1 VIVWVIGLAGSG
13 KSTVGRALF
22 EKWKAMDPA
31 TVLIDGDEIRQIFKH
46 DRGDDAYTIEGR
58 RVNADRISQ
67 LCAWL
72 DRQQLN
78 AVCCI
83 LSIFGDG
90 QDWNRETFSDYLEIY
105 LEVPDDE
112 LVERRHLY
120 HEAREGRMVNVVG
133 VDIPFTQP
141 HAPDMTFDS
150 SRHGPGVDAIAK
162 QILARVLEEK

>member
-1 VIVWVIGLAGSG
+1 MIVWVIGLAGSG
-13 KSTVGRALF
+13 KSTVGRAVY

-31 TVLIDGDEIRQIFKH
+31 TVLIDGDEIREIFKH

-58 RVNADRISQ
+58 RVNANRISQ

-72 DRQQLN
+72 DRQEIN

-90 QDWNRETFSDYLEIY
+90 QDWNRETYSKY
-105 LEVPDDE
+105 LEVYLEAPKNE

-120 HEAREGRMVNVVG
+120 REAREGRMTNVVG
-133 VDIPFTQP
+133 VDIPFTPP
-141 HAPDMTFDS
+141 HAADMTFDS
-150 SRHGPGVDAIAK
+150 GSRGPGVEAIAK
-162 QILARVLEEK
+162 QILARVLEGE

>member
-1 VIVWVIGLAGSG
+1 MIVWVIGLAGSG

-58 RVNADRISQ
+58 RVNAERISQ

-78 AVCCI
+78 VVCCI

-90 QDWNRETFSDYLEIY
+90 QDWNRETFSDYLEVY
-105 LEVPDDE
+105 LEVPEDE
-112 LVERRHLY
+112 LAERRHLY
-120 HEAREGRMVNVVG
+120 REALEGRMINVVG
-133 VDIPFTQP
+133 VDIPFIQP

>member
-1 VIVWVIGLAGSG
+1 MIVWVIGLAGSG
-13 KSTVGRALF
+13 KSTVGRAVY
-22 EKWKAMDPA
+22 EKWKAVDPA
-31 TVLIDGDEIRQIFKH
+31 TVLVDGDEIREIFKH

-72 DRQQLN
+72 DRQEIN

-90 QDWNRETFSDYLEIY
+90 QDWNRETYSKY
-105 LEVPDDE
+105 LEVYLETPEDE

-120 HEAREGRMVNVVG
+120 REAREGRMTNVVG
-133 VDIPFTQP
+133 VDIPFTPP
-141 HAPDMTFDS
+141 HAPDMSFDS
-150 SRHGPGVDAIAK
+150 GTQGPGVVAIVE
-162 QILARVLEEK
+162 QILARVLEGK